1 MRNLLTLISLISRLS
16 AIEPEVKVIESVN
29 YYVFRTSAEKVR
41 MVWSD
46 EKKIPY
52 RDFAAVLPALQQT
65 GEKPLILMN
74 GGIFEPGGI
83 PSGLYWEKGIEK
95 IPLNLRDA
103 PGNFFLKPNGVF
115 LIRHQKA
122 EVVDATNFISTGVT
136 YAVQSG
142 PLLLHKGI
150 RHPAFVKNSIN
161 RLHRNG
167 VGVDK
172 NGVVIFLMSQR
183 NSRQLPNL
191 YEFAEAFRA
200 LGCENALFLD
210 GDISQMQWGAT
221 LGKASNLFGTVI
233 SIVE

>member
-1 MRNLLTLISLISRLS
+1 MSKLITLFSFITSLS
-16 AIEPEVKVIESVN
+16 ALEPDVKVIGSVN
-29 YYVFRTSAEKVR
+29 YYVFRSSAEKVR
-41 MVWSD
+41 MIWSN
-46 EKKIPY
+46 EKSIPY
-52 RDFAAVLPALQQT
+52 RDFAAVIPIMQQA
-65 GEKPLILMN
+65 GEKPLMLMN

-95 IPLNLRDA
+95 HPLNLRDA

-115 LIRHQKA
+115 LIRNNEAKIVEA
-122 EVVDATNFISTGVT
+122 SAFVATGVT

-142 PLLLHKGI
+142 PLLLNKGV
-150 RHPAFVKNSIN
+150 RHPAFMKESSN

-172 NGVVIFLMSQR
+172 NGTVIFVMSQR
-183 NSRQLPNL
+183 NSPVLPNL
-191 YEFAEAFRA
+191 YEFAEVFRT
-200 LGCENALFLD
+200 LGCADALFLD

-221 LGKASNLFGTVI
+221 LGKTSNLFGTII